1 MARDTRSGVAFKPG
15 RSGSSPSSTS
25 SDSTSSAIG
34 SPGFGLGL
42 AIVAHTIY
50 EVDAIAAAQAL
61 SEIGYLLRQ
70 NEKERFRAKAF
81 SAAAW
86 SMALQRPDLESLQ
99 RTESLTQI
107 EGVGEGIARVLS
119 DFVQTGQSRYLNRL
133 REQMQQTARDDES
146 ELDFDDYQGD
156 VHSDT
161 EWSDGRATMLEMAE
175 GAQALGYAYLGI
187 TDHSPRITVVHGLDA
202 ERLVAQSR
210 EMAEVQKQVDGLTLL
225 QGIEVDILEDGSL
238 DLPDAVLE
246 ILDIVIASPHV
257 KLRQD
262 PAAMTERMLRAVSH
276 PHVDVIGHPTGRRP
290 GSRHG
295 ASYDF
300 ELVFQEAAQRGVAL
314 EIDCDPARMDLSPEM
329 ARLAYESGCSFA
341 IDADAHAPA
350 EFAYVPM
357 ALWMARRAGIP
368 RDRILNFR
376 PLDELTM
383 TR

>member
-1 MARDTRSGVAFKPG
+1 M
-15 RSGSSPSSTS
+15 
-25 SDSTSSAIG
+25 
-34 SPGFGLGL
+34 
-42 AIVAHTIY
+42 
-50 EVDAIAAAQAL
+50 DAVAAAQTL

-70 NEKERFRAKAF
+70 QEKERYRARAF

-86 SMALQRPDLESLQ
+86 SIAVQKPDVEALARAGQ
-99 RTESLTQI
+99 LTTL

-119 DFVQTGQSRYLNRL
+119 ELAQTGESRYLKRL
-133 REQMQQTARDDES
+133 RELMQQPALADES
-146 ELDFDDYQGD
+146 QLDFDDYRGD
-156 VHSDT
+156 IHSHT
-161 EWSDGRATMLEMAE
+161 TWSDGRATMREMAE
-175 GAQALGYAYLGI
+175 AAQELGYEYLGV

-210 EMAEVQKQVDGLTLL
+210 EMAQVQETVDVKLL

-262 PAAMTERMLRAVSH
+262 PAAMTARMLRAASH

-290 GSRHG
+290 GSREG
-295 ASYDF
+295 ATYDF
-300 ELVFQEAAQRGVAL
+300 EAVFKEAAKHGIAV

-329 ARLAYESGCSFA
+329 ARLAYEAGCDFVL
-341 IDADAHAPA
+341 DADAHAPA

-357 ALWMARRAGIP
+357 GMWMARRAGIP
-368 RDRILNFR
+368 EERILNFR
-376 PLDELTM
+376 PLAELTM
-383 TR
+383 ALEKT